1 MQNRP
6 VAHLL
11 RLLVAEKM
19 SDAACPYIV
28 LDSFSTVCQL
38 AISGLRLI
46 LDAWNFRPAC
56 ASFFRETEKQT
67 NLRGA
72 GENSRWNR

>member
-28 LDSFSTVCQL
+28 LDSFSTVCQMV
-38 AISGLRLI
+38 ISGLRLI
-46 LDAWNFRPAC
+46 SFCRNFRAVA
-56 ASFFRETEKQT
+56 ASIFSRDREANEFAS
-67 NLRGA
+67 NWRGLA
-72 GENSRWNR
+72 I

>member
-56 ASFFRETEKQT
+56 ASFFSRDREANE
-67 NLRGA
+67 LARSWRELA
-72 GENSRWNR
+72 ME